1 MTDGPT
7 PRPRPGSRTFL
18 VRRIGA
24 LVVVGLLVY
33 SIVRVVGGL
42 VGGDDSVADANA
54 NAAGVT
60 DAAGVT
66 GAAADSS
73 SPGSDPGTSGPAS
86 SDPAS
91 SDPGSSDTASS
102 DTASSDPASTTPA
115 DSIPAGED
123 VSESVDPNA
132 PPSSTNPAKV
142 YIVGDSDAGTFGP
155 YLNRLLDGT
164 NLTDTELNYKVS
176 SGLSRPDFFDW
187 PAELESALPE
197 VDPDIVV
204 VTFGGNDAQGL
215 SVASG
220 EFIVGDPV
228 ADEDEWM
235 AEYEQRAGDV
245 MDTLL
250 EDERT
255 VIWVGIPNDDNPEVT
270 ERMSVQDRA
279 AKAAAAERPDVIF
292 IDTWQ
297 RFSGR
302 DGGWAEFVIDPR
314 DGEGKDV
321 RAGDGFHLN
330 ETGAEILALDIAQAV
345 RDALREM
352 GANI

>member
-102 DTASSDPASTTPA
+102 DPASTTPA

-155 YLNRLLDGT
+155 YLQQLVDGT
-164 NLTDTELNYKVS
+164 AIAETELNYKVS